1 MNIAI
6 IPARSGSK
14 RIAKK
19 NIINFFGKPIIYY
32 SIKNLKESNLFDKIF
47 VSTDCIKTENICRK
61 LEIDI
66 LKRPKYLCGDKVT
79 TEQIILFHFKSL
91 IKIYKNL
98 SYGCCMYA
106 TAPLIN
112 NEDLINAYKI
122 IKSFKINSVF
132 PVSKYDF
139 PIHQALK
146 VVKKGNYAK
155 PLFKK
160 LINKNSQELDEFYH
174 DSGTFYLFNVK
185 SFLEKKKL
193 YYKNKVIIL
202 PNSRSQDINE
212 ISDLKIT
219 KLKYLSMNK
228 LIKQ

>member
-32 SIKNLKESNLFDKIF
+32 SIKNLKECNLFDKIF
-47 VSTDCIKTENICRK
+47 VSTDCIKTANICRK

-112 NEDLINAYKI
+112 YEDLINAYKI

-174 DSGTFYLFNVK
+174 DTGTFYFFNVK
-185 SFLEKKKL
+185 SFLKKK
-193 YYKNKVIIL
+193 
-202 PNSRSQDINE
+202 
-212 ISDLKIT
+212 
-219 KLKYLSMNK
+219 
-228 LIKQ
+228 